1 MDNAAVLEPN
11 NISLADSQEAKKTS
25 HHSDTSD
32 ISGDECKDATK
43 ENVIDPKHD
52 AQEVEKCVTTSEAVR
67 TSIDTKENL
76 KNDTQLADSCPS
88 TMDVVH
94 IVKETDECTKP
105 NTQPPET
112 FVVTKDSLTEEI
124 LQTYSDDFKHI
135 TQTQE
140 NCEATTK
147 SVQCSKESDEHPEGN
162 TQTCNGAIV
171 PVKLSEENSKS
182 PKDNEELSSEEK
194 IDLSSDV
201 DKASQSEGSELQF
214 SILLSDD
221 EIELLEDM
229 RDIERLKLY
238 DAVNKIKNFGYQP
251 KLGDTIVDIEIN
263 SVALM
268 RSLKLRDKLTDNDV
282 EDVEELIREIS
293 LEQK

>member
-1 MDNAAVLEPN
+1 MVLETN
-11 NISLADSQEAKKTS
+11 NISLADSQEAKNTS
-25 HHSDTSD
+25 NHSDTST

-52 AQEVEKCVTTSEAVR
+52 AQEAKKCVTTSEAIR
-67 TSIDTKENL
+67 TSIDTNENL
-76 KNDTQLADSCPS
+76 KNDMQLADSCLS
-88 TMDVVH
+88 NIDVLH
-94 IVKETDECTKP
+94 IVKETDECTKL
-105 NTQPPET
+105 NTQPPEN
-112 FVVTKDSLTEEI
+112 FVVTKDSLIEEI
-124 LQTYSDDFKHI
+124 PQTYCDNFKHI

-147 SVQCSKESDEHPEGN
+147 SVQCSKESDANPEGN
-162 TQTCNGAIV
+162 TQTCNGAIAT
-171 PVKLSEENSKS
+171 VKLSEENINP
-182 PKDNEELSSEEK
+182 PKDNGDLSSEEK

-201 DKASQSEGSELQF
+201 DKASQSEGSELQL

-238 DAVNKIKNFGYQP
+238 DAVNKIKNFVYQA
-251 KLGDTIVDIEIN
+251 KLGDTIVDIVIN

-268 RSLKLRDKLTDNDV
+268 RSLKLRDKLTDNEV
-282 EDVEELIREIS
+282 EDVEELVRQIS
-293 LEQK
+293 LEKK